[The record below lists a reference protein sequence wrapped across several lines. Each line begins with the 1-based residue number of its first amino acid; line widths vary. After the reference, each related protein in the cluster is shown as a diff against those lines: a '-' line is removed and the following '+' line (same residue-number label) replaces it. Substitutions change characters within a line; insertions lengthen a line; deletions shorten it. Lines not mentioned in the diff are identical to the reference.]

1 MDGFPVYE
9 DTYPP
14 EYNQEP
20 YLQYAD
26 DYIPEQPAY
35 AEYEEIEGDIDIL
48 DEFEEEEDDL
58 PEAWIPYPTYS
69 DLLPGNGNQ
78 QVIIGASFPQAAD
91 LKQHY
96 CDLYP
101 EDCAKGLVERNGTI
115 SGNGTLEGDV
125 GTGTGLNHVDLS
137 GCGLALILLFLILLG
152 LNSGLGGGEGD
163 KGKARDAERPRS
175 EKDRGQPGR
184 DGKGKDPKDG
194 KRKGETPEERA
205 KRKARE
211 EADKKASKKD
221 ENSGKRGRNGETPE
235 EREARKAQERRNRQK
250 GDGHNKVDRN
260 GETPEERQKRK
271 DRERRDRGRTD
282 RANGDRDRNGE
293 TPEERQRRKDR
304 EAKQKERDRRNRSNN
319 PSGETPEERQ
329 MRKDREKAQKE
340 RDRKRKDREN
350 GGAHRETPEE
360 RQARKDRARNGRH
373 SETPEERKARHDR
386 ERAKNGKG
394 GKHPEETPEQRDA
407 RHKRE
412 KAEKDRKRKAQAQA
426 PSAEGNG
433 SKHGETPEERA
444 ARHKK
449 AQEEKDKKRAAA
461 KAQAEK
467 DAKKKA
473 AEEEAEKKKRKR
485 DGQRSETPEERA
497 ERHKRKNETPE
508 ETAKRHKREKADREE
523 RAKRKNETPEETAAR
538 HKREKAE
545 KANRGKG
552 DQPAAVGDDSKSS
565 SWLSPPLVLGLLLL
579 LGLVALGGAGKAMQL
594 PQGVPAWSDWRSPLP
609 SWSDWTPPSFFHVP
623 RTPIGGGLLN
633 PDGGILG
640 GIGSRSSPPL
650 VRTSPRFL
658 PSRSKSRWL
667 VNEPA
672 AHRDGPQININN
684 VNSQGS
690 GDPISF
696 GSTSSGGPKVVVEE
710 EVIVDAPP
718 VMVQEKIWEPLSFRF
733 TGPSNPDRLL
743 NMLLT
748 ILLVS
753 LPLLLDFIKDY
764 PENAYTQPN
773 YISSPV
779 QLLILGALILL
790 GLLIADYHFG
800 WTTTI
805 APYAEVSIEG
815 VQGGLTPVL
824 VGAVETTEQLVWGLE
839 DVLFGESRV
848 LLGMGL
854 AALGVFFLSQREPSL
869 DIPETE
875 FARPTTQALVFLG
888 ALLLGMFFWN
898 A

>member
-175 EKDRGQPGR
+175 EKDRGQEG
-184 DGKGKDPKDG
+184 GKAPKD
-194 KRKGETPEERA
+194 ETPEERA
-205 KRKARE
+205 KRKN
-211 EADKKASKKD
+211 K
-221 ENSGKRGRNGETPE
+221 
-235 EREARKAQERRNRQK
+235 ERRQ
-250 GDGHNKVDRN
+250 
-260 GETPEERQKRK
+260 RK
-271 DRERRDRGRTD
+271 T
-282 RANGDRDRNGE
+282 
-293 TPEERQRRKDR
+293 
-304 EAKQKERDRRNRSNN
+304 KQ
-319 PSGETPEERQ
+319 
-329 MRKDREKAQKE
+329 
-340 RDRKRKDREN
+340 
-350 GGAHRETPEE
+350 
-360 RQARKDRARNGRH
+360 
-373 SETPEERKARHDR
+373 
-386 ERAKNGKG
+386 
-394 GKHPEETPEQRDA
+394 
-407 RHKRE
+407 
-412 KAEKDRKRKAQAQA
+412 
-426 PSAEGNG
+426 
-433 SKHGETPEERA
+433 HGETPEERA